1 MNSEKIY
8 QELNKRGYNASIIAE
23 AINVLPQSV
32 AVVIRTG
39 KGSKRIA
46 TAISAA
52 MDKKLEDVFPF
63 YREKTEKTPPS
74 QTGRAGSAGD
84 LNGCKNHRQPYPTGI

>member
-1 MNSEKIY
+1 MNAEKIY
-8 QELNKRGYNASIIAE
+8 QALNERGLNASIIAE

-46 TAISAA
+46 SVVATALDLS
-52 MDKKLEDVFPF
+52 LEDVFPF
-63 YREKTEKTPPS
+63 YAEKEEKRAKRKQKANVLKEKILNSS
-74 QTGRAGSAGD
+74 QI
-84 LNGCKNHRQPYPTGI
+84 PM